1 MPRLKDIPDGFVAV
15 GRVLSAWG
23 LRGHLNIEP
32 LAQPSLFQKGRR
44 VCLAGEVRTVESFR
58 ASGRHARLKLE
69 GVDDSD
75 AAIACRDEY
84 LLLPESDLPAPDEGQ
99 YYRFQ
104 LIGLRV
110 ITTEGEDLGEIADVF
125 ATAANDVF
133 VVRGPRGEILVPA
146 IEDIVHEISTAERR
160 VTIEVIP
167 GLLPG

>member
-1 MPRLKDIPDGFVAV
+1 MPRVKDVPDSFVAI
-15 GRVLSAWG
+15 GRVLGAWG
-23 LRGHLNIEP
+23 LKGHFKIEP
-32 LAQPSLFQKGRR
+32 LASSAVFSKDRR
-44 VCLAGEVRTVESFR
+44 VCLVGEVRTVESFR

-69 GVDDSD
+69 GIDDRD

-110 ITTEGEDLGEIADVF
+110 VTTEGEDLGEITDVF

-133 VVRGPRGEILVPA
+133 VVRGPRGEVLIPA
-146 IEDIVHEISTAERR
+146 IEDIVHEISLADHR
-160 VTIEVIP
+160 VTIEVVP

>member
-1 MPRLKDIPDGFVAV
+1 VKDIPDGFVAI
-15 GRVLSAWG
+15 GRVLGAWG
-23 LRGHLNIEP
+23 LLGHFKIEP
-32 LAQPSLFQKGRR
+32 LASSAVFRKGSR

-69 GVDDSD
+69 GVDDRD

-84 LLLPESDLPAPDEGQ
+84 LLLPESDLPTPDEGH

-110 ITTEGEDLGEIADVF
+110 ISTEGEDLGEITDVF

-146 IEDIVHEISTAERR
+146 IEDIVHEISLADRR
-160 VTIEVIP
+160 VTIEVVP